1 MNKEN
6 YVKGLVSIIT
16 PCYNGEQFIK
26 ETIDSVESQTYPNWE
41 MLIIDDGSTDNSE
54 KIVNQYVEKDSRIK
68 LIKQKNAGSAAARNN
83 GIRQAQ
89 GQYIALLDSDD
100 IWLPEFLND
109 QIEFMNKKN
118 AFCVCSSYSRIDE
131 YSDEIL
137 SPVIAKPVI
146 ALKDMEAIDYIGC
159 LTGLYDCSKY
169 GKVFLHTEL
178 KSLLDDYAYWIDVIK
193 LSGTAYGNQKV
204 LSKYRIRKNSLTGK
218 KTNLI
223 SKHYSFYRNYLKFG
237 RLHSVFNTAKWG
249 LAGIKKY
256 SR

>member
-1 MNKEN
+1 MDQEK

-16 PCYNGEQFIK
+16 PCYNSERFIS
-26 ETIDSVESQTYPNWE
+26 ETIDSVKSQTYPNWE

-54 KIVNQYVEKDSRIK
+54 KIVDQYVEKDSRIK

-83 GIRQAQ
+83 GIRHAQ

-109 QIEFMNKKN
+109 QVEFMSKNKT
-118 AFCVCSSYSRIDE
+118 FCVCSSYKLIDE
-131 YSDEIL
+131 RSDEIL
-137 SPVIAKPVI
+137 SPLIAKPI
-146 ALKDMEAIDYIGC
+146 ITLKDIETINYIGC
-159 LTGLYDCSKY
+159 LTGLYDRSEY
-169 GKVFLHTEL
+169 GKVYLRAEL

-193 LSGTAYGNQKV
+193 LTGTAYGNQKI
-204 LSKYRIRKNSLTGK
+204 LAKYRVRKNSVTGK
-218 KTNLI
+218 KTKLI

-237 RLHSVFNTAKWG
+237 RLHSVLNTAKWG

>member
-16 PCYNGEQFIK
+16 PCYNGERFIK

-83 GIRQAQ
+83 GIRHAQ

-109 QIEFMNKKN
+109 QIGFMSEKK
-118 AFCVCSSYSRIDE
+118 AFCVCSSYRRIDE
-131 YSDEIL
+131 NSDETL

-146 ALKDMEAIDYIGC
+146 TLKDMEAIDYIGC

-193 LSGTAYGNQKV
+193 LSGTAYGNQKI
-204 LSKYRIRKNSLTGK
+204 LAKYRVRKNSLTGNK
-218 KTNLI
+218 KKLI
-223 SKHYSFYRNYLKFG
+223 SKHYKFYRTVLKQNVIKSCI
-237 RLHSVFNTAKWG
+237 SVGKWAVNG
-249 LAGIKKY
+249 FQKY
-256 SR
+256 RV